1 MSFMR
6 KLKRLIHK
14 GGVKLGLVQQKSLS
28 SITDDPRIK
37 VPAEEYDRIRKAK
50 QYYQDNLPKVEYWTT
65 VGKQKRD
72 LNSLNVLKSA
82 SNALA
87 SLMFNE
93 RCSIKVNDAALQ
105 KLLDEIFK
113 ENDYYL
119 DQETHLETWIAL
131 GSGVIRPYVEND
143 KIKLS
148 WANATE
154 IYPLEANTTKADQIA
169 ISRRLQKVE
178 NNNAVYYTLLEFH
191 QWGNW
196 TTDEQGRKYRPY
208 IIANELY
215 RSGDPNTIGEQVPLD
230 YVDEYAGLSSTTT
243 INYLEKPL
251 FAFYRNAGA
260 NNKNLVSPLGIGLC
274 DNWFST
280 VDDINMVHDGFE
292 WEVKT
297 GYRRV
302 SIPRSWVRRQQNMNG
317 HQIPEDQQYFWD
329 PNDAVF
335 VPVNSK
341 DDTSSF
347 KDLSINIRNEQ
358 YEGAMDFFLRELE
371 NDLKLSP
378 GTFTVTPSGVQTAT
392 EVVTNNSKTY
402 QTRSSYLTMLEK
414 TIDQL
419 VYAIAEL
426 LQNGDLWSDGK
437 ARWNGDLDSLVIT
450 PDFNDGVFV
459 DQEAQRS
466 ADLQAVQA
474 SVMPKIQFIMRNYD
488 LSEEEAKK
496 WLQQIQDEQSPTPP
510 DQEMSMFPGE
520 GGVNREQ
527 EDNSSSNDAESGS
540 NS

>member
-50 QYYQDNLPKVEYWTT
+50 QYYQDKLDPVEYWTT
-65 VGKQKRD
+65 KGKQKRP

-82 SNALA
+82 SQALA

-93 RCSIKVNDAALQ
+93 RCSIKVNDPKLQ
-105 KLLDEIFK
+105 NLLDEIFK
-113 ENDYYL
+113 DNNYYL

-131 GSGVIRPYVEND
+131 GSGAIRPYVEND
-143 KIKLS
+143 RIKLS

-154 IYPLEANTTKADQIA
+154 IYPLEANTTKVDQIA

-208 IIANELY
+208 VITNELY

-230 YVDEYAGLSSTTT
+230 YVDEYAGLSPTTT

-274 DNWFST
+274 DNWFKT

-371 NDLKLSP
+371 NDLRLSP

-426 LQNGDLWSDGK
+426 LQTGKLWSDGK
-437 ARWNGDLDSLVIT
+437 ARWNGDIDQLVIT

-488 LSEEEAKK
+488 LSEEEATK

-510 DQEMSMFPGE
+510 DQEMDMLPGGE
-520 GGVNREQ
+520 VNNERQ
-527 EDNSSSNDAESGS
+527 GQDKQGPDAAES
-540 NS
+540 

>member
-50 QYYQDNLPKVEYWTT
+50 QYYQDKLDPVEYWTT
-65 VGKQKRD
+65 KGKQKRP

-82 SNALA
+82 SQALA

-93 RCSIKVNDAALQ
+93 RCSIKVNDPKLQ
-105 KLLDEIFK
+105 NLLDEIFK
-113 ENDYYL
+113 DNNYYL

-131 GSGVIRPYVEND
+131 GSGAIRPYVEND
-143 KIKLS
+143 RIKLS

-154 IYPLEANTTKADQIA
+154 VYPLEANTTKVDQIA
-169 ISRRLQKVE
+169 ISRRLQKIE

-208 IIANELY
+208 IITNELY

-230 YVDEYAGLSSTTT
+230 YVDEYAGLSPTTT

-274 DNWFST
+274 DNWFKT

-371 NDLKLSP
+371 NDLRLSP

-426 LQNGDLWSDGK
+426 LQTGKLWSDGK
-437 ARWNGDLDSLVIT
+437 ARWNGDIDQLVIT

-474 SVMPKIQFIMRNYD
+474 SVMPKIQFIMRNYN
-488 LSEEEAKK
+488 LSEEEATK

-510 DQEMSMFPGE
+510 DQEMDMLPGGE
-520 GGVNREQ
+520 VNNERQ
-527 EDNSSSNDAESGS
+527 GQDKQGSDDAES
-540 NS
+540 

>member
-50 QYYQDNLPKVEYWTT
+50 QYYQDKLDPVEYWTT
-65 VGKQKRD
+65 KGKQKRP

-93 RCSIKVNDAALQ
+93 KCSIKVNDPKLQ
-105 KLLDEIFK
+105 NLLDEIFK

-131 GSGVIRPYVEND
+131 GSGAIRPYVEND

-154 IYPLEANTTKADQIA
+154 IYPLEANTTKVDQIA

-208 IIANELY
+208 IITNELY

-230 YVDEYAGLSSTTT
+230 YVDEYAGLSPTTT

-260 NNKNLVSPLGIGLC
+260 NNKNLVSPLGMGLC
-274 DNWFST
+274 DNWFDT
-280 VDDINMVHDGFE
+280 VDDINMVHDSFE

-302 SIPRSWVRRQQNMNG
+302 AIPRSWVRRQTNMNG
-317 HQIPEDQQYFWD
+317 QPIPEDQQYYWD
-329 PNDAVF
+329 PEDPVF
-335 VPVNSK
+335 VPVNTK
-341 DDTSSF
+341 IDDTSSF

-371 NDLKLSP
+371 NDLRLSP

-426 LQNGDLWSDGK
+426 LQTGKLWSDGK
-437 ARWNGDLDSLVIT
+437 ARWNGDIDQLVIT

-488 LSEEEAKK
+488 LSEEEATK

-510 DQEMSMFPGE
+510 DQEMDMLPGGE
-520 GGVNREQ
+520 VNNERQ
-527 EDNSSSNDAESGS
+527 DKQGSDDSES
-540 NS
+540 

>member
-50 QYYQDNLPKVEYWTT
+50 QYYQDKLDPVEYWTT
-65 VGKQKRD
+65 KGKQKRP

-93 RCSIKVNDAALQ
+93 KCSIKVNDPKLQ
-105 KLLDEIFK
+105 NLLDEIFK

-131 GSGVIRPYVEND
+131 GSGAIRPYVEND

-154 IYPLEANTTKADQIA
+154 IYPLEANTTKVDQIA

-208 IIANELY
+208 IITNELY

-230 YVDEYAGLSSTTT
+230 YVDEYAGLSPTTT

-274 DNWFST
+274 DNWFKT

-302 SIPRSWVRRQQNMNG
+302 SIPRSWVRRQTNMNG

-329 PNDAVF
+329 PDDAVF

-371 NDLKLSP
+371 NDLRLSP

-426 LQNGDLWSDGK
+426 LQNGDLWSDK
-437 ARWNGDLDSLVIT
+437 QPRWKGDIDSLVIT

-488 LSEEEAKK
+488 LSEEEAQK

-510 DQEMSMFPGE
+510 DQEMDMLPGGE
-520 GGVNREQ
+520 VNNERQ
-527 EDNSSSNDAESGS
+527 GQDKQGPDAAES
-540 NS
+540 

>member
-37 VPAEEYDRIRKAK
+37 VPAEEYERINKAK
-50 QYYQDNLPKVEYWTT
+50 RYYQDNLPKVKYWTT
-65 VGKQKRD
+65 KGEQKRD

-82 SNALA
+82 SQALA

-93 RCSIKVNDAALQ
+93 RCSIRVNDAALQ

-154 IYPLEANTTKADQIA
+154 VYPLEANTIKVDQIA
-169 ISRRLQKVE
+169 ISRRLQKIE

-208 IIANELY
+208 IITNELY

-437 ARWNGDLDSLVIT
+437 ARWNGDIDSLVIT

>member
-14 GGVKLGLVQQKSLS
+14 GGVKLGLITPKSLS

-37 VPAEEYDRIRKAK
+37 VPAEEYERINKAK
-50 QYYQDNLPKVEYWTT
+50 RYYQDNLPKVKYWTT
-65 VGKQKRD
+65 KGEQKRD

-82 SNALA
+82 SQALA

-105 KLLDEIFK
+105 NLLDEIFK

-119 DQETHLETWIAL
+119 DQETHLEMWIAL

-154 IYPLEANTTKADQIA
+154 IYPLEANTTKVDQIA

-208 IIANELY
+208 IITNELY

-230 YVDEYAGLSSTTT
+230 YVDEYAGLSPTTT

-329 PNDAVF
+329 SNDAVF
-335 VPVNSK
+335 VPVNSQ

-488 LSEEEAKK
+488 LSEEEAQK

-510 DQEMSMFPGE
+510 DQEMDMLPGGE
-520 GGVNREQ
+520 VNNERQ
-527 EDNSSSNDAESGS
+527 GQDKQGPDAAES
-540 NS
+540 

>member
-50 QYYQDNLPKVEYWTT
+50 QYYQDKLDPVEYWTT
-65 VGKQKRD
+65 KGKQKRP

-93 RCSIKVNDAALQ
+93 KCSIKVNDPKLQ
-105 KLLDEIFK
+105 NLLDEIFK
-113 ENDYYL
+113 DNNYYL

-131 GSGVIRPYVEND
+131 GSGAIRPYVEND

-154 IYPLEANTTKADQIA
+154 IYPLEANTTKVDQIA

-208 IIANELY
+208 IITNELY
-215 RSGDPNTIGEQVPLD
+215 RSDDPNTIGEQVPLD

-274 DNWFST
+274 DNWFKT

-302 SIPRSWVRRQQNMNG
+302 SIPRSWVRRQTNMNG

-329 PNDAVF
+329 PDDAVF

-371 NDLKLSP
+371 NDLRLSP

-426 LQNGDLWSDGK
+426 LQNGDLWSDK
-437 ARWNGDLDSLVIT
+437 QPRWKGDIDSLVIT

-488 LSEEEAKK
+488 LSEEEAQK

-510 DQEMSMFPGE
+510 DQEMDMLPGGE
-520 GGVNREQ
+520 VNNERQ
-527 EDNSSSNDAESGS
+527 GQDKQGPDAAES
-540 NS
+540 

>member
-50 QYYQDNLPKVEYWTT
+50 RYYQDNLPEVEYWTT
-65 VGKQKRD
+65 KGKQKRP

-82 SNALA
+82 SQALA

-93 RCSIKVNDAALQ
+93 RCSIKVNDSKLQ
-105 KLLDEIFK
+105 NLLDDIFK
-113 ENDYYL
+113 DNNYYL

-131 GSGVIRPYVEND
+131 GSGAIRPYVEND

-154 IYPLEANTTKADQIA
+154 IYPLKANTTKVDQIA

-191 QWGNW
+191 QWGDW

-208 IIANELY
+208 IITNELY

-274 DNWFST
+274 DNWFKT

-329 PNDAVF
+329 PDDAVF

-371 NDLKLSP
+371 NDLRLSP

-437 ARWNGDLDSLVIT
+437 ARWNGDLDNLVIT

-488 LSEEEAKK
+488 LSEEEARK

-510 DQEMSMFPGE
+510 DQEMDMLPGGE
-520 GGVNREQ
+520 VNNERQ
-527 EDNSSSNDAESGS
+527 GQDKQGPDAAES
-540 NS
+540 

>member
-50 QYYQDNLPKVEYWTT
+50 RYYQDNLPEVEYWTT
-65 VGKQKRD
+65 KGKQKRP

-82 SNALA
+82 SQALA

-93 RCSIKVNDAALQ
+93 RCSIKVNDPKLQ
-105 KLLDEIFK
+105 NLLDEIFK
-113 ENDYYL
+113 DNNYYL

-131 GSGVIRPYVEND
+131 GSGAIRPYVEND
-143 KIKLS
+143 RIKLS

-154 IYPLEANTTKADQIA
+154 VYPLEANTTKVDQIA

-196 TTDEQGRKYRPY
+196 MTDEQGRKYRPY
-208 IIANELY
+208 VITNELY

-230 YVDEYAGLSSTTT
+230 YVDEYAGLSPTTT

-274 DNWFST
+274 DIWFKT

-371 NDLKLSP
+371 NDLRLSP

-426 LQNGDLWSDGK
+426 LQTGRLWSDGK
-437 ARWNGDLDSLVIT
+437 ARWNGDIDQLVIT

-488 LSEEEAKK
+488 LSEEEAQK

-510 DQEMSMFPGE
+510 DQEMDMLPGGE
-520 GGVNREQ
+520 VNNERQ
-527 EDNSSSNDAESGS
+527 GQDKQGPDAAES
-540 NS
+540 

>member
-105 KLLDEIFK
+105 NLLDEIFK

-154 IYPLEANTTKADQIA
+154 VYPLEANTTKVDQIA
-169 ISRRLQKVE
+169 ISRRLQKIE

-208 IIANELY
+208 IITNELY

-437 ARWNGDLDSLVIT
+437 ARWNGDIDSLVIT

>member
-105 KLLDEIFK
+105 NLLDEIFK

-119 DQETHLETWIAL
+119 DQETHLEMWIAL

-154 IYPLEANTTKADQIA
+154 VYPLEANTTKVDQIA

-208 IIANELY
+208 IITNELY

-437 ARWNGDLDSLVIT
+437 ARWNGDIDSLVIT

>member
-50 QYYQDNLPKVEYWTT
+50 QYYQDKLDPVEYWTT
-65 VGKQKRD
+65 KGKQKRP

-82 SNALA
+82 SQALA

-93 RCSIKVNDAALQ
+93 RCSIKVNDPKLQ
-105 KLLDEIFK
+105 NLLDEIFK
-113 ENDYYL
+113 DNNYYL
-119 DQETHLETWIAL
+119 DQEIHLETWLAL
-131 GSGVIRPYVEND
+131 GSGAIRPYVEND

-154 IYPLEANTTKADQIA
+154 VYPLEANTTKVDQIA

-208 IIANELY
+208 VITNELY

-230 YVDEYAGLSSTTT
+230 YVDEYAGLSPTTT

-274 DNWFST
+274 DNWFKT

-292 WEVKT
+292 WEVET

-371 NDLKLSP
+371 NDLRLSP

-426 LQNGDLWSDGK
+426 LQTGKLWSDGK
-437 ARWNGDLDSLVIT
+437 ARWNGDIDQLVIT

-488 LSEEEAKK
+488 LSEEEAQK

-510 DQEMSMFPGE
+510 DQEMDMLPGGE
-520 GGVNREQ
+520 VNNERQ
-527 EDNSSSNDAESGS
+527 GQDKQGPDAAES
-540 NS
+540 

>member
-37 VPAEEYDRIRKAK
+37 VPAEEYERINKAK
-50 QYYQDNLPKVEYWTT
+50 RYYQDNLPKVKYWTT
-65 VGKQKRD
+65 KGEQKRD

-82 SNALA
+82 SQALA

-105 KLLDEIFK
+105 NLLDEIFK

-119 DQETHLETWIAL
+119 DQETHLEMWIAL

-154 IYPLEANTTKADQIA
+154 VYPLEANTTKVDQIA
-169 ISRRLQKVE
+169 ISRRLQKIE

-208 IIANELY
+208 IITNELY
-215 RSGDPNTIGEQVPLD
+215 RSGDPITIGEQVPLD

-243 INYLEKPL
+243 INYLEKTL

-371 NDLKLSP
+371 NDLRLSP

-488 LSEEEAKK
+488 LSEEEAQK

-510 DQEMSMFPGE
+510 DQEMDMLPGGE
-520 GGVNREQ
+520 VNNERQ
-527 EDNSSSNDAESGS
+527 GQDKQGPDAAES
-540 NS
+540 

>member
-37 VPAEEYDRIRKAK
+37 VPAEEYERINKAK
-50 QYYQDNLPKVEYWTT
+50 RYYQDNLPKVKYWTT
-65 VGKQKRD
+65 KGEQKRD
-72 LNSLNVLKSA
+72 INSLNVLKSA
-82 SNALA
+82 SQALA

-105 KLLDEIFK
+105 NLLDEIFK

-154 IYPLEANTTKADQIA
+154 VYPLEANTTKVDQIA
-169 ISRRLQKVE
+169 ISRRLQKIE

-208 IIANELY
+208 IITNELY

-437 ARWNGDLDSLVIT
+437 ARWNGDIDSLVIT

>member
-37 VPAEEYDRIRKAK
+37 VPAEEYERINKAK
-50 QYYQDNLPKVEYWTT
+50 RYYQDNLPKVKYWTT
-65 VGKQKRD
+65 KGEQKRD
-72 LNSLNVLKSA
+72 INSLNVLKSA
-82 SNALA
+82 SQALA

-105 KLLDEIFK
+105 NLLDEIFK

-119 DQETHLETWIAL
+119 DQETHLEMWIAL

-154 IYPLEANTTKADQIA
+154 IYPLEANTTKVDQIA

-208 IIANELY
+208 IITNELY
-215 RSGDPNTIGEQVPLD
+215 RSDDPNTIGEQVPLD

-274 DNWFST
+274 DNLFKT

-302 SIPRSWVRRQQNMNG
+302 SIPRSWVRRQTNMNG

-488 LSEEEAKK
+488 LSEEEAQK

-510 DQEMSMFPGE
+510 DQEMDMLPGGE
-520 GGVNREQ
+520 VNNERQ
-527 EDNSSSNDAESGS
+527 GQDKQGPDAAES
-540 NS
+540 

>member
-1 MSFMR
+1 MGFMR

-37 VPAEEYDRIRKAK
+37 VPAEEYERINKAK
-50 QYYQDNLPKVEYWTT
+50 RYYQDNLPKVKYWTT
-65 VGKQKRD
+65 KGEQKRD

-82 SNALA
+82 SQALA

-105 KLLDEIFK
+105 NLLDEIFK

-119 DQETHLETWIAL
+119 DQETHLEMWIAL

-154 IYPLEANTTKADQIA
+154 IYPLEANTTKVDQIA

-208 IIANELY
+208 IITNELY

-292 WEVKT
+292 WEVET

-488 LSEEEAKK
+488 LSEEEAQK

-510 DQEMSMFPGE
+510 DQEMDMLPGGE
-520 GGVNREQ
+520 VNNERQ
-527 EDNSSSNDAESGS
+527 GQDKQGPDAAES
-540 NS
+540 

>member
-50 QYYQDNLPKVEYWTT
+50 QYYQDKLDPVEYWTT
-65 VGKQKRD
+65 KGKQKRP

-93 RCSIKVNDAALQ
+93 KCSIKVNDPKLQ
-105 KLLDEIFK
+105 NLLDEIFK

-131 GSGVIRPYVEND
+131 GSGAIRPYVEND

-154 IYPLEANTTKADQIA
+154 IYPLEANTTKVDQIA

-208 IIANELY
+208 IITNELY

-230 YVDEYAGLSSTTT
+230 YVDEYAGLSPTTT

-274 DNWFST
+274 DNWFKT

-371 NDLKLSP
+371 NDLRLSP

-426 LQNGDLWSDGK
+426 LQTGKLWSDGK
-437 ARWNGDLDSLVIT
+437 ARWNGDIDQLVIT

-488 LSEEEAKK
+488 LSEEEAQK

-510 DQEMSMFPGE
+510 DQEMDMLPGGE
-520 GGVNREQ
+520 VNNERQ
-527 EDNSSSNDAESGS
+527 GQDKQGPDAAES
-540 NS
+540 

>member
-50 QYYQDNLPKVEYWTT
+50 QYYQDKLDPVEYWTT
-65 VGKQKRD
+65 KGKQKRP

-82 SNALA
+82 SQALA

-93 RCSIKVNDAALQ
+93 RCSIKVNDPKLQ
-105 KLLDEIFK
+105 NLLDEIFK

-131 GSGVIRPYVEND
+131 GSGAIRPYVEND

-154 IYPLEANTTKADQIA
+154 IYPLEANTTKVDQIA
-169 ISRRLQKVE
+169 ISRRLQKIE

-208 IIANELY
+208 IITNELY

-230 YVDEYAGLSSTTT
+230 YVDEYAGLSPTTT

-274 DNWFST
+274 DNWFKT

-371 NDLKLSP
+371 NDLRLSP

-426 LQNGDLWSDGK
+426 LQTGKLWSDGK
-437 ARWNGDLDSLVIT
+437 ARWNGDIDQLVIT

-488 LSEEEAKK
+488 LSEEEAQK

-510 DQEMSMFPGE
+510 DQEMDMLPGGE
-520 GGVNREQ
+520 VNNERQ
-527 EDNSSSNDAESGS
+527 GQDKQGPDASES
-540 NS
+540 

>member
-14 GGVKLGLVQQKSLS
+14 GGVKLGLVQQKNLS

-65 VGKQKRD
+65 AGKQKRD

-154 IYPLEANTTKADQIA
+154 VYPLEANTTKVDQIA
-169 ISRRLQKVE
+169 ISRRLQKIE

-208 IIANELY
+208 IITNELY

-437 ARWNGDLDSLVIT
+437 ARWNGDIDSLVIT

>member
-50 QYYQDNLPKVEYWTT
+50 QYYQDKLDPVEYWTT
-65 VGKQKRD
+65 KGKQKRP

-93 RCSIKVNDAALQ
+93 KCSIKVNDPKLQ
-105 KLLDEIFK
+105 NLLDEIFK

-131 GSGVIRPYVEND
+131 GSGAIRPYVEND
-143 KIKLS
+143 RIKLS

-154 IYPLEANTTKADQIA
+154 VYPLQANTTKVDQIA

-178 NNNAVYYTLLEFH
+178 NNEAVYYTLLEFH

-208 IIANELY
+208 TITNELY
-215 RSGDPNTIGEQVPLD
+215 RSNDPNNVGEQVPLD
-230 YVDEYAGLSSTTT
+230 YVDEYAGLSPTTT

-274 DNWFST
+274 DNWFKT
-280 VDDINMVHDGFE
+280 VDDINMVHDSFE

-302 SIPRSWVRRQQNMNG
+302 AIPRSWVRRQSNMNG

-371 NDLKLSP
+371 NDLRLSP

-426 LQNGDLWSDGK
+426 LQTGKLWSDGK
-437 ARWNGDLDSLVIT
+437 ARWNGDIDQLVIT

-488 LSEEEAKK
+488 LSEEEAQK

-510 DQEMSMFPGE
+510 DQEMDMLPGGE
-520 GGVNREQ
+520 VNNERQ
-527 EDNSSSNDAESGS
+527 GQDKQGPDDSES
-540 NS
+540 

>member
-65 VGKQKRD
+65 AGKQKRD

-154 IYPLEANTTKADQIA
+154 VYPLEANTTKVDQIA
-169 ISRRLQKVE
+169 ISRRLQKIE

-208 IIANELY
+208 IITNELY

-437 ARWNGDLDSLVIT
+437 ARWNGDLDNLVIT

-488 LSEEEAKK
+488 LSEEEAQK

-510 DQEMSMFPGE
+510 DQEMDMLPGGE
-520 GGVNREQ
+520 VNNERQ
-527 EDNSSSNDAESGS
+527 GQDKQGPDAAES
-540 NS
+540 

>member
-50 QYYQDNLPKVEYWTT
+50 QYYQDKLDPVEYWTT
-65 VGKQKRD
+65 KGKQKRP

-82 SNALA
+82 SQALA

-93 RCSIKVNDAALQ
+93 RCSIKVNDPKLQ
-105 KLLDEIFK
+105 NLLDEIFK
-113 ENDYYL
+113 DNNYYL

-131 GSGVIRPYVEND
+131 GSGAIRPYVEND

-154 IYPLEANTTKADQIA
+154 IYPLEANTTKVDQIA

-208 IIANELY
+208 VITNELY

-230 YVDEYAGLSSTTT
+230 YVDEYAGLSPTTT

-302 SIPRSWVRRQQNMNG
+302 SIPRSWVRRQTNMNG

-329 PNDAVF
+329 PDDAVF

-371 NDLKLSP
+371 NDLRLSP

-426 LQNGDLWSDGK
+426 LQTGKLWSDGK
-437 ARWNGDLDSLVIT
+437 ARWNGDIDQLVIT

-488 LSEEEAKK
+488 LSEEEAQK

-510 DQEMSMFPGE
+510 DQEMDMLPGGE
-520 GGVNREQ
+520 VNNERQ
-527 EDNSSSNDAESGS
+527 GQDKQGPDAAES
-540 NS
+540 

>member
-50 QYYQDNLPKVEYWTT
+50 QYYQDKLDPVEYWTT
-65 VGKQKRD
+65 KGKQKRP

-82 SNALA
+82 SQALA

-93 RCSIKVNDAALQ
+93 RCSIKVNDPKLQ
-105 KLLDEIFK
+105 NLLDEIFK
-113 ENDYYL
+113 DNNYYL

-131 GSGVIRPYVEND
+131 GSGAIRPYVEND
-143 KIKLS
+143 RIKLS

-154 IYPLEANTTKADQIA
+154 VYPLEANTTQVDQIA
-169 ISRRLQKVE
+169 ISRRLQKIE

-208 IIANELY
+208 IITNELY

-230 YVDEYAGLSSTTT
+230 YVDEYAGLSPTTT

-274 DNWFST
+274 DNWFKT

-371 NDLKLSP
+371 NDLRLSP

-426 LQNGDLWSDGK
+426 LQTGKLWSDGK
-437 ARWNGDLDSLVIT
+437 ARWNGDIDQLVIT

-474 SVMPKIQFIMRNYD
+474 SVMPKIQFIMRNYN
-488 LSEEEAKK
+488 LSEEEARK

-510 DQEMSMFPGE
+510 DQEMDMLPGGE
-520 GGVNREQ
+520 VNNERQ
-527 EDNSSSNDAESGS
+527 GQDKQGPDAAES
-540 NS
+540 

>member
-50 QYYQDNLPKVEYWTT
+50 RYYQDNLPEVEYWTT
-65 VGKQKRD
+65 KGKQKRP
-72 LNSLNVLKSA
+72 LNSLNALKSA

-93 RCSIKVNDAALQ
+93 RCSIKVNDAKLQ
-105 KLLDEIFK
+105 NLLDEIFK
-113 ENDYYL
+113 DNNYYL

-131 GSGVIRPYVEND
+131 GSGAIRPYVEND

-154 IYPLEANTTKADQIA
+154 IYPLEANTTKVDQIA
-169 ISRRLQKVE
+169 ISRRLQKIE

-208 IIANELY
+208 IITNELY

-474 SVMPKIQFIMRNYD
+474 SVMPKIQFIMRNYN
-488 LSEEEAKK
+488 LSEEEAQK

-510 DQEMSMFPGE
+510 DQEMDMLPGGE
-520 GGVNREQ
+520 VNNERQ
-527 EDNSSSNDAESGS
+527 GQDKQGPDAAES
-540 NS
+540 

>member
-37 VPAEEYDRIRKAK
+37 VPAEEYERINKAK
-50 QYYQDNLPKVEYWTT
+50 RYYQDNLPKVKYWTT
-65 VGKQKRD
+65 KGEQKRD
-72 LNSLNVLKSA
+72 INSLNVLKSA
-82 SNALA
+82 SQALA

-105 KLLDEIFK
+105 NLLDEIFK

-131 GSGVIRPYVEND
+131 GSGAIRPYVEND

-154 IYPLEANTTKADQIA
+154 VYPLEANTTKVDQIA
-169 ISRRLQKVE
+169 ISRRLQKIE

-208 IIANELY
+208 IITNELY

-437 ARWNGDLDSLVIT
+437 ARWNGDIDSLVIT

>member
-50 QYYQDNLPKVEYWTT
+50 QYYQDKLDPVEYWTT
-65 VGKQKRD
+65 KGKQKRP

-82 SNALA
+82 SQALA

-93 RCSIKVNDAALQ
+93 RCSIKVNDPKLQ
-105 KLLDEIFK
+105 NLLDEIFK
-113 ENDYYL
+113 DNNYYL

-131 GSGVIRPYVEND
+131 GSGAIRPYVEND
-143 KIKLS
+143 RIKLS

-154 IYPLEANTTKADQIA
+154 VYPLEANTTQVDQIA
-169 ISRRLQKVE
+169 ISRRLQKIE

-196 TTDEQGRKYRPY
+196 TTDEQDRKYRPY
-208 IIANELY
+208 IITNELY

-274 DNWFST
+274 DNWFKT

-371 NDLKLSP
+371 NDLRLSP

-426 LQNGDLWSDGK
+426 LQTGKLWSDGK
-437 ARWNGDLDSLVIT
+437 ARWNGDIDQLVIT

-510 DQEMSMFPGE
+510 DQEMDMLPGGE
-520 GGVNREQ
+520 VNNERQ
-527 EDNSSSNDAESGS
+527 GQDKQGSDASES
-540 NS
+540 

>member
-37 VPAEEYDRIRKAK
+37 VPAEEYERINKAK
-50 QYYQDNLPKVEYWTT
+50 RYYQDNLPKVKYWTT
-65 VGKQKRD
+65 KGEQKRD
-72 LNSLNVLKSA
+72 INSLNVLKSA
-82 SNALA
+82 SQALA

-105 KLLDEIFK
+105 NLLDEIFK

-119 DQETHLETWIAL
+119 DQETHLEMWIAL

-154 IYPLEANTTKADQIA
+154 IYPLEANTTKVDQIA

-208 IIANELY
+208 IITNELY

-426 LQNGDLWSDGK
+426 FQNGDLWSDGK

>member
-50 QYYQDNLPKVEYWTT
+50 QYYQDKLDPVEYWTT
-65 VGKQKRD
+65 KGKQKRP

-82 SNALA
+82 SQVLA

-93 RCSIKVNDAALQ
+93 RCSIKVNDPKLQ
-105 KLLDEIFK
+105 NLLDEIFK
-113 ENDYYL
+113 DNNYYL

-131 GSGVIRPYVEND
+131 GSGAIRPYVEND
-143 KIKLS
+143 RIKLS

-154 IYPLEANTTKADQIA
+154 VYPLEANTTQVDQIA
-169 ISRRLQKVE
+169 ISRRLQKIE

-208 IIANELY
+208 IITNELY

-230 YVDEYAGLSSTTT
+230 YVDEYAGLSPTTT

-274 DNWFST
+274 DNWFKT

-371 NDLKLSP
+371 NDLRLSP

-426 LQNGDLWSDGK
+426 LQTGKLWSDGK
-437 ARWNGDLDSLVIT
+437 ARWNGDIDQLVIT

-488 LSEEEAKK
+488 LSEEEAQK

-510 DQEMSMFPGE
+510 DQEMDMLPGGE
-520 GGVNREQ
+520 VNNERQ
-527 EDNSSSNDAESGS
+527 GQDKQGSDASES
-540 NS
+540 

>member
-37 VPAEEYDRIRKAK
+37 VPAEEYERINKAK
-50 QYYQDNLPKVEYWTT
+50 RYYQDNLPKVKYWTT
-65 VGKQKRD
+65 KGEQKRD
-72 LNSLNVLKSA
+72 INSLNVLKSA
-82 SNALA
+82 SQALA

-105 KLLDEIFK
+105 NLLDEIFK

-119 DQETHLETWIAL
+119 DQETHLEMWIAL

-154 IYPLEANTTKADQIA
+154 IYPLEANTTKVDQIA

-208 IIANELY
+208 IITNELY

-302 SIPRSWVRRQQNMNG
+302 SIPRSWVRRQPNMNG

>member
-50 QYYQDNLPKVEYWTT
+50 QYYQDKLDPVEYWTT
-65 VGKQKRD
+65 KGKQKRP

-82 SNALA
+82 SQALA

-93 RCSIKVNDAALQ
+93 RCSIKVNDPKLQ
-105 KLLDEIFK
+105 SLLDEIFK

-131 GSGVIRPYVEND
+131 GSGAIRPYVEND

-154 IYPLEANTTKADQIA
+154 VYPLEANTTKVDQIA

-208 IIANELY
+208 IITNELY

-230 YVDEYAGLSSTTT
+230 YVDEYAGLSPTTT

-274 DNWFST
+274 DNWFKT

-371 NDLKLSP
+371 NDLRLSP

-426 LQNGDLWSDGK
+426 LQTGKLWSDGK
-437 ARWNGDLDSLVIT
+437 ARWNGDIDQLVIT

-488 LSEEEAKK
+488 LSEEEATK

-510 DQEMSMFPGE
+510 DQEMDMLPGGE
-520 GGVNREQ
+520 VNNERQ
-527 EDNSSSNDAESGS
+527 GQDKQGPDAAESL
-540 NS
+540 

>member
-50 QYYQDNLPKVEYWTT
+50 QYYQDKLDPVEYWTT
-65 VGKQKRD
+65 KGKQKRP

-82 SNALA
+82 SQALA

-93 RCSIKVNDAALQ
+93 RCSIKVNDPKLQ
-105 KLLDEIFK
+105 NLLDEIFK
-113 ENDYYL
+113 DNNYYL

-131 GSGVIRPYVEND
+131 GSGAIRPYVEND
-143 KIKLS
+143 RIKLS

-154 IYPLEANTTKADQIA
+154 VYPLEANTTQVDQIA

-208 IIANELY
+208 IITNELY

-230 YVDEYAGLSSTTT
+230 YVDEYAGLSRTTT

-274 DNWFST
+274 DNWFKT

-371 NDLKLSP
+371 NDLRLSP

-426 LQNGDLWSDGK
+426 LQTGKLWSDGK
-437 ARWNGDLDSLVIT
+437 ARWNGDIDQLVIT

-488 LSEEEAKK
+488 LSEEEAQK

-510 DQEMSMFPGE
+510 DQEMDMLPGGE
-520 GGVNREQ
+520 VNNERQ
-527 EDNSSSNDAESGS
+527 GQDKQRSDASES
-540 NS
+540 

>member
-50 QYYQDNLPKVEYWTT
+50 QYYQDKLDPVEYWTT
-65 VGKQKRD
+65 KGKQKRP

-93 RCSIKVNDAALQ
+93 KCSIKVNDPKLQ
-105 KLLDEIFK
+105 NLLDEIFK

-131 GSGVIRPYVEND
+131 GSGAIRPYVEND

-154 IYPLEANTTKADQIA
+154 IYPLEANTTKVDQIA

-208 IIANELY
+208 IITNELY

-230 YVDEYAGLSSTTT
+230 YVDEYAGLSPTTT

-274 DNWFST
+274 DNWFKT

-371 NDLKLSP
+371 NDLRLSP

-426 LQNGDLWSDGK
+426 LQTGKLWSDGK
-437 ARWNGDLDSLVIT
+437 ARWNGDIDQLVIT

-488 LSEEEAKK
+488 LSEEEAQK

-510 DQEMSMFPGE
+510 DQEMDMLPGGE
-520 GGVNREQ
+520 VNNERQ
-527 EDNSSSNDAESGS
+527 GQDKQGSDASES
-540 NS
+540 

>member
-14 GGVKLGLVQQKSLS
+14 GGVKLGLVQQKSLN

-50 QYYQDNLPKVEYWTT
+50 QYYQDNLPKVEYWTIA
-65 VGKQKRD
+65 GKQKRD
-72 LNSLNVLKSA
+72 LNSLNILKSA

-93 RCSIKVNDAALQ
+93 RCSIKVNDSKLQ
-105 KLLDEIFK
+105 NLLDDIFK
-113 ENDYYL
+113 DTNYYL

-131 GSGVIRPYVEND
+131 GSGAIRPYVEND

-154 IYPLEANTTKADQIA
+154 VYPLEANTTKVDQIA
-169 ISRRLQKVE
+169 ISRRLQKIE
-178 NNNAVYYTLLEFH
+178 NNNAIYYTLLEFH

-196 TTDEQGRKYRPY
+196 TTDEKGRKYRPY
-208 IIANELY
+208 IITNELY
-215 RSGDPNTIGEQVPLD
+215 RSGDFNTIGEQVPLD
-230 YVDEYAGLSSTTT
+230 YVDEYAGLSPTTT
-243 INYLEKPL
+243 LNYLEKPL

-260 NNKNLVSPLGIGLC
+260 NNKNLVSPLGVGLC
-274 DNWFST
+274 DNWLKT

-302 SIPRSWVRRQQNMNG
+302 AIPRSWLRRSTNVNG
-317 HQIPEDQQYFWD
+317 KPVPENQQYYWD
-329 PNDAVF
+329 PKDSVF
-335 VPVNSK
+335 VPVNTST

-358 YEGAMDFFLRELE
+358 YEGAMNFFLRELE

-378 GTFTVTPSGVQTAT
+378 GTFTVTPNGIQTAT

-402 QTRSSYLTMLEK
+402 QTRSSYLTQLEK

-426 LQNGDLWSDGK
+426 LQTPDLWSDGQ
-437 ARWNGDLDSLVIT
+437 ARWSGDLDSLVIA

-474 SVMPKIQFIMRNYD
+474 GVMPKLQFIIRNYGKTPD
-488 LSEEEAKK
+488 EAKK
-496 WLQQIQDEQSPTPP
+496 WLQQIQDEQSPEPL
-510 DQEMSMFPGE
+510 DQEMAMLPNGSGE
-520 GGVNREQ
+520 VNES
-527 EDNSSSNDAESGS
+527 EDKQKSDDAEG
-540 NS
+540 

>member
-14 GGVKLGLVQQKSLS
+14 GGVKLGLITPKSLS

-37 VPAEEYDRIRKAK
+37 VPAEEYERINKAK
-50 QYYQDNLPKVEYWTT
+50 RYYQDNLPKVKYWTT
-65 VGKQKRD
+65 KGEQKRD

-82 SNALA
+82 SQALA

-105 KLLDEIFK
+105 NLLDEIFK

-119 DQETHLETWIAL
+119 DQETHLEMWIAL

-154 IYPLEANTTKADQIA
+154 IYPLEANTTKVDQIA

-208 IIANELY
+208 IITNELY

-230 YVDEYAGLSSTTT
+230 YVDEYAGLSPTTT

-302 SIPRSWVRRQQNMNG
+302 SIPRSWVRRQQNING

-335 VPVNSK
+335 VPVNSQ

-510 DQEMSMFPGE
+510 DQEMDMLPGGE
-520 GGVNREQ
+520 VNNERQ
-527 EDNSSSNDAESGS
+527 GQDKQRSDASES
-540 NS
+540 

>member
-37 VPAEEYDRIRKAK
+37 VPAEEYERINKAK
-50 QYYQDNLPKVEYWTT
+50 RYYQDNLPKVKYWTT
-65 VGKQKRD
+65 KGEQKRD
-72 LNSLNVLKSA
+72 INSLNVLKSA
-82 SNALA
+82 SQALA

-105 KLLDEIFK
+105 NLLDEIFK

-119 DQETHLETWIAL
+119 DQETHLEMWIAL

-154 IYPLEANTTKADQIA
+154 IYPLEANTTKVEQIA

-208 IIANELY
+208 IITNELY

-419 VYAIAEL
+419 VYAITEL

>member
-37 VPAEEYDRIRKAK
+37 VPAEEYERINKAK
-50 QYYQDNLPKVEYWTT
+50 RYYQDNLPKVKYWTT
-65 VGKQKRD
+65 KGEQKRD
-72 LNSLNVLKSA
+72 INSLNVLKSA
-82 SNALA
+82 SQALA

-105 KLLDEIFK
+105 NLLDEIFK

-119 DQETHLETWIAL
+119 DQETHLEMWIAL

-154 IYPLEANTTKADQIA
+154 IYPLEANTTKVDQIA

-208 IIANELY
+208 IITNELY

-426 LQNGDLWSDGK
+426 LQNGDLWSDK
-437 ARWNGDLDSLVIT
+437 QPRWKGDIDSLVIT

-488 LSEEEAKK
+488 LSEEEAQK

-510 DQEMSMFPGE
+510 DQEMDMLPGGE
-520 GGVNREQ
+520 VNNERQ
-527 EDNSSSNDAESGS
+527 GQDKQGPDAAES
-540 NS
+540 

>member
-50 QYYQDNLPKVEYWTT
+50 RYYQDNLPEVEYWTT
-65 VGKQKRD
+65 KGKQKRP

-93 RCSIKVNDAALQ
+93 RCSIKVNDSKLQ
-105 KLLDEIFK
+105 NLLDDIFK
-113 ENDYYL
+113 DNNYYL

-131 GSGVIRPYVEND
+131 GSGAIRPYVEND

-154 IYPLEANTTKADQIA
+154 IYPLEANTTKVDQIA

-208 IIANELY
+208 VITNELY

-230 YVDEYAGLSSTTT
+230 YVDEYAGLSPTTT

-302 SIPRSWVRRQQNMNG
+302 SIPRSWVRRQTNMNG

-329 PNDAVF
+329 PDDAVF

-371 NDLKLSP
+371 NDLRLSP

-437 ARWNGDLDSLVIT
+437 ARWNGDIDSLVIT

-510 DQEMSMFPGE
+510 DQEMDMLPGGE
-520 GGVNREQ
+520 VNNERQ
-527 EDNSSSNDAESGS
+527 GQDKQGRDAAES
-540 NS
+540 